1 MSAWT
6 SKFPLS
12 NASLVVPCCS
22 FFASV
27 HSGERDRA
35 SAEDAR
41 GGAGDAGP
49 GAAEPAPARDVAADG
64 EQGAREAAARVP
76 QDGRGEEELLRE
88 HGKTHVRL
96 QDLRQGE
103 IISPFNLCTMA
114 MYILM

>member
-96 QDLRQGE
+96 QDFRQGE
-103 IISPFNLCTMA
+103 IKMSSDG
-114 MYILM
+114 LMSLMLVFL